1 MISMNTWQAAE
12 FSRPQKTKMG
22 ATMRKQRPSF
32 NPSKVAD
39 MLDNGMYATG
49 SKGDELKSER
59 EDLVAWLRK
68 KAKVEQVRATAERKK
83 QVRYER
89 ITKEALLEMSR
100 IAPSILS
107 VDGLSVRLSFDR
119 QNPEDVAAMNA
130 LRNHAA
136 ANLAALVAD
145 VPPEERE
152 RFIAA
157 VFHIPEGLRKASDHE

>member
-1 MISMNTWQAAE
+1 MHRNSNAA
-12 FSRPQKTKMG
+12 SSTKASTKHARLQKLTVQPKVKA
-22 ATMRKQRPSF
+22 ATTMMPVEKAAAS
-32 NPSKVAD
+32 
-39 MLDNGMYATG
+39 
-49 SKGDELKSER
+49 
-59 EDLVAWLRK
+59 K

-89 ITKEALLEMSR
+89 ITKEVLLEMSR

-130 LRNHAA
+130 LQNHAA

>member
-1 MISMNTWQAAE
+1 MSKHR
-12 FSRPQKTKMG
+12 SP
-22 ATMRKQRPSF
+22 F
-32 NPSKVAD
+32 NPCSFSGALTEKYYAQKAD
-39 MLDNGMYATG
+39 KQEKL
-49 SKGDELKSER
+49 E
-59 EDLVAWLRK
+59 
-68 KAKVEQVRATAERKK
+68 RATAERKK

-89 ITKEALLEMSR
+89 ITKETLLEMSR

-119 QNPEDVAAMNA
+119 QNLDDVAAMNA

-136 ANLAALVAD
+136 ANLGALVAD